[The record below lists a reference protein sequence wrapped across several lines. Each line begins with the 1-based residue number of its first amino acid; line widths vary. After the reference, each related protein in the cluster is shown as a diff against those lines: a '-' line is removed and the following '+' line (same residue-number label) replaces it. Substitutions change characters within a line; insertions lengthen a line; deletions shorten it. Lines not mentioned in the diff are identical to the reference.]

1 MKHLYR
7 HVFFQLLFPLFFF
20 ILCHAE
26 GFGPGT
32 LIKVPDGYKRIENLC
47 VGDHVISHDPAK
59 NTVISRISHTAKKSI
74 NSYIR
79 IHVADGCICA
89 ANDQQLYDE
98 EHGAWITAGSLK
110 TGDISAGHTITIDM
124 INATIDVYLITV
136 EEYHT
141 FFVSRLNICA
151 HNFAPVFVGISL
163 LFGGGLELAGISCG
177 IAGLGT
183 YLGYQWHKKSKRKHD
198 IVIQPQFYSGG
209 MMPEDPE
216 EKKKRKRDVARE
228 EYKSLT
234 NKEAKDLAEKM
245 GFKLDKNPPFDSYG
259 KAVFRKGR
267 VYISADRTG
276 HKGGVWKVFRKGE
289 GRCGTWNIDLTQM
302 IGE

>member
-1 MKHLYR
+1 MKHLQR
-7 HVFFQLLFPLFFF
+7 KFFFKLFFSLF
-20 ILCHAE
+20 SFVLCHAE
-26 GFGPGT
+26 GFGPET
-32 LIKVPDGYKRIENLC
+32 LIKIPGGYTKIENLC
-47 VGDHVISHDPAK
+47 VSDHVISHVFAK
-59 NTVISRISHTAKKSI
+59 NPIIGRISHTAKKSI

-79 IHVADGCICA
+79 IHVADECICA

-98 EHGAWITAGSLK
+98 EHDAWITAGSLK
-110 TGDISAGHTITIDM
+110 TGDILAGHTITIEM
-124 INATIDVYLITV
+124 IDDIIDVYLITV
-136 EEYHT
+136 EQHHT
-141 FFVSRLNICA
+141 FFVSHLSICA
-151 HNFAPVFVGISL
+151 HNFVPVFVGISL
-163 LFGGGLELAGISCG
+163 LFGGGLEFAGISCG

-183 YLGYQWHKKSKRKHD
+183 YLGYQWHKKSKQKHD
-198 IVIQPQFYSGG
+198 IVIQPQFYGGG

-216 EKKKRKRDVARE
+216 EEKKRKRDEARE
-228 EYKSLT
+228 EYRSLT

-289 GRCGTWNIDLTQM
+289 GRCGTWNIDLTKM